1 MAVAFGACFGY
12 IAASFGRFVDR
23 LVVRMA
29 VRIRRRNSF
38 EIQLATVRALFF
50 RELQTRFGSK
60 DLRLGYLWALL
71 EPVSQVMV
79 MLVIFGFILA
89 RHVPAMDYSVFLLTG
104 TLLWFLFSKSTSRA
118 LGAVEGN
125 QGLLNYR
132 PVLPI
137 DITIA
142 RTALELIIYFAVYV
156 ILMLCA
162 AWFELLDGVSDILL
176 LFSVWAAFA
185 LFSFGSSL
193 VMMVVGH
200 FSGEIGKLVSVLMSI
215 LYFASGIIFPI
226 QLVPEPYRGY
236 LLLNPLVHA
245 FETARYAVSSNYGI
259 DGIDFGY
266 FLKSTL
272 VVLVFGLL
280 VYKSRERRMMTT

>member
-1 MAVAFGACFGY
+1 
-12 IAASFGRFVDR
+12 
-23 LVVRMA
+23 MA

-71 EPVSQVMV
+71 EPFSQVFV
-79 MLVIFGFILA
+79 MLVMFGFILA

-104 TLLWFLFSKSTSRA
+104 ILPWFLFSKSTNRA

-142 RTALELIIYFAVYV
+142 RTGLEMIIYFVVYV
-156 ILMLCA
+156 ILMFGV
-162 AWFELLDGVSDILL
+162 AWLDRLDGISDFLL
-176 LFSVWAAFA
+176 LLSVWAAVG
-185 LFSFGSSL
+185 LFSFGISL

-200 FSGEIGKLVSVLMSI
+200 FSGEIGKLVSVLTSI
-215 LYFASGIIFPI
+215 LYFASAIIFPI

-245 FETARYAVSSNYGI
+245 FETARYAISNNYGV
-259 DGIDFGY
+259 DGVDFGY